1 MTADEFRRIA
11 LSFTETEER
20 SHMGHPDFRVRGKI
34 FATLAHPEGEWG
46 MVKLSPEEQQ
56 NYLDAAPEVFTPASG
71 KWGIQGATMV
81 RLKAA
86 KKTLVKKAMEAAWRL
101 GHERSVARGKRR
113 SGAPGA

>member
-1 MTADEFRRIA
+1 MTADEFRQMA
-11 LSFTETEER
+11 LSFAETEER
-20 SHMGHPDFRVRGKI
+20 SHMGHPDFRVRGRI

-56 NYLDAAPEVFTPASG
+56 NYLDAAPEVFTPACG

-86 KKTLVKKAMEAAWRL
+86 KKTLVKKAMETAWRL
-101 GHERSVARGKRR
+101 GHERPVARGKRR
-113 SGAPGA
+113 SGASGA